1 MRTCAA
7 FFVVLAA
14 VSGSLAQKVELAVV
28 GGGLF
33 SSNQSFSISTTAA
46 VEGSAAFRMVHVPL
60 ASLYFELP
68 IAAGLDTSARAPTGV
83 LLCNGCGANAPSV
96 SSLFVAPGL
105 KLKLGALLPV
115 SPFFTAGVGVAH
127 FRASSGA
134 SGTTSTNNALVQF
147 GGGLD
152 LKIAPFVGLRGEV
165 RDYYSGVPSFTGG
178 FSGRQH
184 NVLAGAGIVLRF

>member
-1 MRTCAA
+1 VKVYAVLMLMVAA
-7 FFVVLAA
+7 TITAK
-14 VSGSLAQKVELAVV
+14 AQKVELAVV

-33 SSNQSFSISTTAA
+33 SSNQNFSISAA
-46 VEGSAAFRMVHVPL
+46 PAIEGSLAYQMFHVPL

-68 IAAGLDTSARAPTGV
+68 IAAGLQTSAHATTGV
-83 LLCNGCGANAPSV
+83 VLCNACGAIAPSV

-115 SPFFTAGVGVAH
+115 SPFITAGLGVAH
-127 FRASSGA
+127 FRTSSGA
-134 SGTTSTNNALVQF
+134 STTSSQNNGVVQF

-152 LKIAPFVGLRGEV
+152 LKIAPFVGIRGEV
-165 RDYYSGVPSFTGG
+165 RDYYSALPFFSSG
-178 FSGRQH
+178 FAGRQH